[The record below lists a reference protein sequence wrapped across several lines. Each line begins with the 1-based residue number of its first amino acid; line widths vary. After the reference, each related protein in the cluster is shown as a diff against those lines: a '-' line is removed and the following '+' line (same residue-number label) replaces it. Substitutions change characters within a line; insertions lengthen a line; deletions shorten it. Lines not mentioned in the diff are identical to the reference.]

1 MTDGKYGKDSLAAS
15 CTREGRMQQKLI
27 VKWRPFLSVEKA
39 NRILRSMMMSARHIV
54 QVDYAAGM
62 VQKIL
67 F

>member
-1 MTDGKYGKDSLAAS
+1 
-15 CTREGRMQQKLI
+15 MQQKLI
-27 VKWRPFLSVEKA
+27 MKWRPFLSVEKA

>member
-1 MTDGKYGKDSLAAS
+1 
-15 CTREGRMQQKLI
+15 MQQKLI
-27 VKWRPFLSVEKA
+27 MKWRPFLSVEKA
-39 NRILRSMMMSARHIV
+39 NRILRSMMMSARHIE